1 MYHLA
6 ELAVKIAQRTESGR
20 FGNVKNGSVGVGQ
33 EFTGF
38 CDVDTVEIMQRTD
51 PHHFLKNSSEM
62 RQTDV
67 AEVCQCFH
75 GELIHVMVLDIIQS
89 GATRRMLLPAVRRV
103 SFSIAVGTGCLLWKR
118 IISVNRVNR

>member
-1 MYHLA
+1 MA

-38 CDVDTVEIMQRTD
+38 CDADTVEIMQRTD

-89 GATRRMLLPAVRRV
+89 GGDPKNVAPCCAAGFLFHCKWERAACFG
-103 SFSIAVGTGCLLWKR
+103 SA
-118 IISVNRVNR
+118 